1 MLALAKSRLNEFLT
15 ILKRAE
21 PTRQIIVPAEER
33 GATKY
38 FYFPSALPL
47 FLGHLPYYSP
57 KKFFLPPR
65 EPLVRFKLSKGKFS
79 AATEAVQ
86 CNQILFG
93 IRHCDVHALKI
104 LDKFFADDPT
114 DSYWERR
121 KNTSLI
127 ALNCV
132 EPAPSCFCDGMGTR
146 NSKGADVEF
155 TDAGREWRIEAVTK
169 KGRKILGEAASVLH
183 DAGKRAK
190 PLPEKPCEVRATKR
204 TASAITEKEEFWKQ
218 ISDGCLNCTACNI
231 VCPTCTCFDVEDETD
246 LYGTEGSRYRTW
258 TSCVLDDYSRVAGG
272 FVFRKDE
279 RAKSLIRVQHK
290 LNWFKQKFGE
300 HSCTGCGRCSL
311 HCPTKVA
318 TADVARKWLQ

>member
-1 MLALAKSRLNEFLT
+1 MLALSKSKLKDFL
-15 ILKRAE
+15 IELKRAE
-21 PTRQIIVPAEER
+21 PQRQIIVPIEER
-33 GATKY
+33 GATRY
-38 FYFPSALPL
+38 FYFPSAQPL
-47 FLGHLPYYSP
+47 FLGHLPYYSA

-65 EPLVRFKLSKGKFS
+65 EPLFRFKRHDGKYS
-79 AATEAVQ
+79 TTEENAE
-86 CNQILFG
+86 CNQLIFG
-93 IRHCDVHALKI
+93 VRHCDVHALKI
-104 LDKFFADDPT
+104 LDKFFADEPT

-132 EPAPSCFCDGMGTR
+132 RPAPACFCDGMGTR

-155 TDAGREWRIEAVTK
+155 TDAGSYWIAEPKTK
-169 KGRKILGEAASVLH
+169 KGQKIASEAGAVFH
-183 DAGKRAK
+183 DVAK
-190 PLPEKPCEVRATKR
+190 PTPLKEKPCEVNATKR
-204 TASAITEKEEFWKQ
+204 RADSITEKEEFWKE

-246 LYGTEGSRYRTW
+246 LQGTEGSRYRTW
-258 TSCVLDDYSRVAGG
+258 TSCTLDDYSRVGG
-272 FVFRKDE
+272 NYVFRKE
-279 RAKSLIRVQHK
+279 EHSKSLIRVQHK